1 MGFPP
6 LPWHNRILVII
17 VSTCSAKPAGAA
29 RSLLNFAPW
38 PAHDTTAVPRVG
50 TGFSHGEDEH
60 PASDATEGNTD
71 EMTNADADAI
81 PVLAAR
87 IALRRAARR
96 SARKGLLGRLGPG
109 LITGAS
115 DDDPSGIATYSQ
127 TGAQFGYAMCWVML
141 FCFPLMV
148 AIQDISARMGR
159 VTGQGIAGNIRA
171 HYSPWLLYAIVGLL
185 LLANTINL
193 GADLGA
199 MAAALKLLIGGPSGL
214 YVAGFAIGCTW
225 LEVFS
230 RYQRYV
236 SILKWISF
244 VLLAYVAVAMVVD
257 VPWQLVLY
265 RTFVPSFSL
274 NTDYVVTVVAVLG
287 TTITPYCFFWQSS
300 QEAEDERVDPTA
312 HALIDAPEQAPAEI
326 SRMRFDTYVGMGY
339 SNVISLFIIVATA
352 ATLNAHG
359 ITNIQT
365 SAQAAEALR
374 PIAGIFTFAL
384 FAIGIIGIGLLA
396 VPVLAGSGAYALGE
410 ALGWTTGLDRQPLD
424 AKAFYGT
431 IAVSTLI
438 GIGINFVG
446 LDPIKALFW
455 SAVINGVVAVPLMV
469 IIMLMAMRQDVM
481 GRFVLPRALWA
492 MGWLCTGAMAIA
504 VAIMFATW

>member
-1 MGFPP
+1 MTDA
-6 LPWHNRILVII
+6 N
-17 VSTCSAKPAGAA
+17 AD
-29 RSLLNFAPW
+29 
-38 PAHDTTAVPRVG
+38 HDTL
-50 TGFSHGEDEH
+50 
-60 PASDATEGNTD
+60 
-71 EMTNADADAI
+71 

-87 IALRRAARR
+87 MARRRASRR
-96 SARKGLLGRLGPG
+96 PTHKGLLGRLGPG

-148 AIQDISARMGR
+148 AIQEISARMGR

-171 HYSPWLLYAIVGLL
+171 HYPRWLLHAIVGLL

-199 MAAALKLLIGGPSGL
+199 MAAALKLLVGGPAGL
-214 YVAGFAIGCTW
+214 YVAGFAIFCTW

-230 RYQRYV
+230 RYERYV
-236 SILKWISF
+236 AILKWGSF
-244 VLLAYVAVAMVVD
+244 VLLAYAAVALVVH
-257 VPWQLVLY
+257 VPWGLVLY
-265 RTFVPSFSL
+265 RTFVPNFSL
-274 NTDYVVTVVAVLG
+274 KTDYVVTVVAVLG

-300 QEAEDERVDPTA
+300 QEAEDERIDPTA
-312 HALIDAPEQAPAEI
+312 HALLDAPEQAPVEI
-326 SRMRFDTYVGMGY
+326 SRMRLDTYVGMGY
-339 SNVISLFIIVATA
+339 SNMISLFIIVATA

-359 ITNIQT
+359 ITDIQT

-374 PIAGIFTFAL
+374 PIAGEFTFAL
-384 FAIGIIGIGLLA
+384 FATGIIGIGLLA
-396 VPVLAGSGAYALGE
+396 VPVLAGSGAYAFGE
-410 ALGWTTGLDRQPLD
+410 ALGWTTRLDRKPLD

-438 GIGINFVG
+438 GILINFVG

-469 IIMLMAMRQDVM
+469 IIMFMAVRRDVM

-492 MGWLCTGAMAIA
+492 MGWLCTGVMA
-504 VAIMFATW
+504 VAVGLMFATW